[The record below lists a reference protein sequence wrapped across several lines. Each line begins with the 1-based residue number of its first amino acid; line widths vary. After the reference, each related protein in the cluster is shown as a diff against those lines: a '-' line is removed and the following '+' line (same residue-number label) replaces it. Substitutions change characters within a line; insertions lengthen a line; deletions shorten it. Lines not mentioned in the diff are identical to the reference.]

1 VSAYFSGYC
10 SRSAGNSLQPS
21 SIEAT
26 RILADGDYVVAEC
39 QGDATTVAGEPY
51 ANTYCFVIRIVEGKL
66 REMTEYMDTALVER
80 VLGPPGKE

>member
-1 VSAYFSGYC
+1 
-10 SRSAGNSLQPS
+10 
-21 SIEAT
+21 
-26 RILADGDYVVAEC
+26 VVAEC